1 MHDAHVKTLEK
12 ILNKVISKAFK
23 DEEKVCVSYSGG
35 LDCSVIASIA
45 SKYKPVYLCTVGTK
59 GAQDLEASKVGSKI
73 LESPLDTIIIKE
85 SDIVTALPDIIDI
98 LKTRNPLEISI
109 ELALYMVCKN
119 LGLKLILTGQG
130 ADELFGGYSRYLRME
145 ALERNKRMKE
155 DVAYYLQYNHKQEQ
169 KLAETFNKKLVVP
182 YMNHSVIEYVEPLS
196 MDLKIQKTERKYL
209 LKLLARKLDLPTEI
223 VDRPKKAVQYG
234 SGILAVLKSLSKKEG
249 LELHEYLRRL

>member
-1 MHDAHVKTLEK
+1 MYDAHVKTLEK
-12 ILNKVISKAFK
+12 ILNKVISKALK

-35 LDCSVIASIA
+35 LDCSVIARIA
-45 SKYKPVYLCTVGTK
+45 SQYKPVYLCAVGTK
-59 GAQDLEASKVGSKI
+59 SSQDLVASDLGSKI
-73 LESPLDTIIIKE
+73 LERPLDKIIINE
-85 SDIVTALPDIIDI
+85 SDITDALPDIINI

-109 ELALYMVCKN
+109 ELSLYMVCKN
-119 LGLKLILTGQG
+119 AGLKLILTGQG

-145 ALERNKRMKE
+145 SSDRDKRMKE
-155 DVAYYLQYNHKQEQ
+155 DVGYYLKYSHKQEQ
-169 KLAETFNKKLVVP
+169 KLAKTFDKKLIVP
-182 YMNHSVIEYVEPLS
+182 YMNQSVTEYVEPLS

-234 SGILAVLKSLSKKEG
+234 SGILDILKSLSKKNG